1 MAIQISTVDFHGQP
15 LSVIPKNNQLYVAM
29 KPICENIGL
38 QWRAQNQR
46 IQRDEVLSSTACMMH
61 AVAEDGKNRQLLCLP
76 VEYLNGWLFGVDEK
90 RVKPEIKQRLIQY
103 KKECYK
109 VLSDY
114 WQNGGAVNPRCQPKQ
129 QVFGYE
135 SPLEINI
142 PVEYLGRRCLTVGDI
157 ERIHSRPGY
166 VMDKFRQLLGQGH
179 FEYGRHYFLLSI
191 RADGMDRIGVADGP
205 AEYVLTVTG
214 YQMLMA
220 GVDMALVER
229 VIAEYF
235 SVGALESTEPAEIA
249 YYAEAFRLLQVWQ
262 QIQQIEDGAERVV
275 QILDWEGQVNGHLSA
290 GVQGGRFARQAE
302 ADALL
307 VRFVRLLAGGTGSPQ
322 ENVRQMGDFQMKAL
336 SWSERHRL
344 LH

>member
-1 MAIQISTVDFHGQP
+1 MAASLSILSKDIRMLDGLFSLNDLHKASGGLNKHSPRYWTSNEQTKGLIKEIEKDGIPSISKKPRLGTYVCRELVYAYAMWISPEFYLKFIQTFDQVTSGG
-15 LSVIPKNNQLYVAM
+15 M
-29 KPICENIGL
+29 
-38 QWRAQNQR
+38 
-46 IQRDEVLSSTACMMH
+46 
-61 AVAEDGKNRQLLCLP
+61 
-76 VEYLNGWLFGVDEK
+76 
-90 RVKPEIKQRLIQY
+90 PEQSQM
-103 KKECYK
+103 
-109 VLSDY
+109 
-114 WQNGGAVNPRCQPKQ
+114 
-129 QVFGYE
+129 FE
-135 SPLEINI
+135 SADPLEINT

-262 QIQQIEDGAERVV
+262 NIQQIEDGAERVV
-275 QILDWEGQVNGHLSA
+275 QILDWEGQVNGHLST

-322 ENVRQMGDFQMKAL
+322 ENVKQMGDFQMKAL